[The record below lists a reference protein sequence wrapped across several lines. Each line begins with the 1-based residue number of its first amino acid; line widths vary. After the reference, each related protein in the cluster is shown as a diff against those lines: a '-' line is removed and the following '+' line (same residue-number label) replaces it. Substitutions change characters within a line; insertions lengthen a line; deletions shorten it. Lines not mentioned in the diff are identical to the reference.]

1 MIVRRAGK
9 SGRQRLN
16 RAGEAGAD
24 SVRSVEAVVVL
35 IAVATV
41 VAAFAKRLR
50 VPAPSLLV
58 VAGLAVGLLPGAPA
72 VHVPPAVVSLVVLP
86 PLLYAASEELS
97 WRDLRAVWRP
107 VAVLAVGLVLA
118 SAAAVAAVAGAAAS
132 LSASMAFVLGAVLA
146 STDPVAVSALARRLS
161 LPARVQTLVQAE
173 SLFND
178 GTSLVL
184 FQIAVSLAVGGTAG
198 MGAAG
203 TVLHGAGEFAVLAG
217 GGAAAG
223 AVVAAGV
230 IVVRRR
236 ITDPVLETVTA
247 LITPYLAYL
256 LGQALHVSGV
266 TAVIVA
272 GLVIGARRS
281 QITTAQTRLQLHS
294 VYQTVIFGLE
304 SVVFALIGLE
314 LPTLVRELGR
324 TGGWPLAALAVTGAL
339 IATRVAWVFPV
350 LAFSQWRHSKRRPS
364 WPVPAVVTWA
374 GTRGVVPLAAV
385 LSIPLTTASGAALP
399 QRDLVLV
406 LAAAAIV
413 ISLIVQGFTL
423 EPLARLAGFGPASAA
438 SPGHEETVARLRLAE
453 AGLARLEEL
462 ADDGAAPDEVIDRL
476 RTSLQ
481 SRIGTTRARLAHDR
495 GGNPGALTERELR
508 GDLIAAENAELSRLY
523 DAGTISAATRQRLQ
537 RSLDL
542 ETTRLAEGRQ

>member
-1 MIVRRAGK
+1 M
-9 SGRQRLN
+9 
-16 RAGEAGAD
+16 
-24 SVRSVEAVVVL
+24 RSVETVVVL
-35 IAVATV
+35 VAVATV

-58 VAGLAVGLLPGAPA
+58 AAGLAVGLLPGAPV

-107 VAVLAVGLVLA
+107 VAVLAVGLVVA
-118 SAAAVAAVAGAAAS
+118 SAAAVAAVAGAVAS

-146 STDPVAVSALARRLS
+146 STDPVAVSALARRLA
-161 LPARVQTLVQAE
+161 LPARVQALVQAE

-198 MGAAG
+198 TTGAG
-203 TVLHGAGEFAVLAG
+203 TLLHGVGEFTVLAG

-247 LITPYLAYL
+247 LITPYVAYL
-256 LGQALHVSGV
+256 LGETLHVSGV

-272 GLVIGARRS
+272 GLVIGAWRS
-281 QITTAQTRLQLHS
+281 KITTAQTRLQLHS
-294 VYQTVIFGLE
+294 VYQTVIFLLE

-324 TGGWPLAALAVTGAL
+324 TGRWPLAALAVTGTL

-350 LAFSQWRHSKRRPS
+350 FAISQRRRGQRRPV
-364 WPVPAVVTWA
+364 WPVAAVISWA
-374 GTRGVVPLAAV
+374 GTRGVVPLAAA
-385 LSIPLTTASGAALP
+385 LSIPLTTAGGAPLP

-423 EPLARLAGFGPASAA
+423 EPLARRAGFGPAAA
-438 SPGHEETVARLRLAE
+438 GPGHEETVARLRLAE

-462 ADDGAAPDEVIDRL
+462 ADDGAAPDEMIDRH
-476 RTSLQ
+476 RAGLQ
-481 SRIGTTRARLAHDR
+481 ARIGNTRARLDEGTDAA
-495 GGNPGALTERELR
+495 GTALTERELR
-508 GDLIAAENAELSRLY
+508 GDLIAAETAELSRLY
-523 DAGTISAATRQRLQ
+523 ETGTISAATRRRLQ

-542 ETTRLAEGRQ
+542 EIARLTEGQR

>member
-1 MIVRRAGK
+1 
-9 SGRQRLN
+9 
-16 RAGEAGAD
+16 
-24 SVRSVEAVVVL
+24 VRSVETVVVL
-35 IAVATV
+35 VAVATV

-58 VAGLAVGLLPGAPA
+58 AAGLTVGLLPGAPV

-86 PLLYAASEELS
+86 PLLYAASEELP

-107 VAVLAVGLVLA
+107 VTVLAVGLVLA
-118 SAAAVAAVAGAAAS
+118 SAAAVAAVAGAVAS
-132 LSASMAFVLGAVLA
+132 LSLSMAFVLGAVLA
-146 STDPVAVSALARRLS
+146 STDPVAVSALGRRLS

-184 FQIAVSLAVGGTAG
+184 FQIAVSFAVGTAG
-198 MGAAG
+198 TTGA
-203 TVLHGAGEFAVLAG
+203 GALLQGVGEFAVLAG

-247 LITPYLAYL
+247 LITPYVAYL
-256 LGQALHVSGV
+256 LGETLHASGV

-272 GLVIGARRS
+272 GLAIGAWRS
-281 QITTAQTRLQLHS
+281 KITTAQTRLQLHS
-294 VYQTVIFGLE
+294 VYQTVIFLLE

-314 LPTLVRELGR
+314 LPTLVRELGSAGR
-324 TGGWPLAALAVTGAL
+324 WPLAALVVTGTL
-339 IATRVAWVFPV
+339 IVTRVAWVFPV
-350 LAFSQWRHSKRRPS
+350 WAVSQWRRGHRRPS
-364 WPVPAVVTWA
+364 WPVPAVVSWA
-374 GTRGVVPLAAV
+374 GTRGVVPLAAA
-385 LSIPLTTASGAALP
+385 LSIPLTTASGSALP

-413 ISLIVQGFTL
+413 ISLVVQGFTL
-423 EPLARLAGFGPASAA
+423 EPLARFAGFGPAAA
-438 SPGHEETVARLRLAE
+438 GPVHEETIARLRLAE
-453 AGLARLEEL
+453 AGLARLDEL
-462 ADDGAAPDEVIDRL
+462 AEAEAAPDEVIDRH
-476 RTSLQ
+476 RAGLQ
-481 SRIGTTRARLAHDR
+481 SRIGTTRARLDAGTDAA
-495 GGNPGALTERELR
+495 GTALTERELR
-508 GDLIAAENAELSRLY
+508 GDLIAAETAELSRLY
-523 DAGTISAATRQRLQ
+523 ETGTISAATRRRLQ

-542 ETTRLAEGRQ
+542 EIARLTEGQR

>member
-1 MIVRRAGK
+1 
-9 SGRQRLN
+9 
-16 RAGEAGAD
+16 
-24 SVRSVEAVVVL
+24 VRSVEIVVL
-35 IAVATV
+35 LVALATV

-58 VAGLAVGLLPGAPA
+58 AVGLAVGLLPGAPL

-118 SAAAVAAVAGAAAS
+118 SAAAVAAVAGAVAS

-161 LPARVQTLVQAE
+161 LPARVQALVQAE

-184 FQIAVSLAVGGTAG
+184 FQIAVSLAVGGTAA
-198 MGAAG
+198 MSATGAL
-203 TVLHGAGEFAVLAG
+203 VHGVGEFVVLAG
-217 GGAAAG
+217 GGVLAG
-223 AVVAAGV
+223 GAVAAGV
-230 IVVRRR
+230 IVVRYR
-236 ITDPVLETVTA
+236 ITDPVLETVAA
-247 LITPYLAYL
+247 LITPYAAYL
-256 LGQALHVSGV
+256 LSEVLHVSGV

-281 QITTAQTRLQLHS
+281 KITTAQTRLQLHA
-294 VYQTVIFGLE
+294 VYQTVVFVLE
-304 SVVFALIGLE
+304 SVVFSLIGLQ
-314 LPTLVRELGR
+314 LPTLVRPLGD
-324 TGGWPLAALAVTGAL
+324 TGQWLVAALAVAGTL

-350 LAFSQWRHSKRRPS
+350 WAASQWRRGTRRPA
-364 WPVPAVVTWA
+364 WPVPAVVSWA
-374 GTRGVVPLAAV
+374 GTRGVVPLAAA

-413 ISLIVQGFTL
+413 ISLIVQGLTL
-423 EPLARLAGFGPASAA
+423 EPLARFAGFGQANATDPL
-438 SPGHEETVARLRLAE
+438 HEETVARLRLAE
-453 AGLARLEEL
+453 AGLARLDEL
-462 ADDGAAPDEVIDRL
+462 AEHEAAPDAVIDRL
-476 RTSLQ
+476 RTGLEA
-481 SRIGTTRARLAHDR
+481 RIGTTRARINHDPDTER
-495 GGNPGALTERELR
+495 GALTERELL
-508 GDLIAAENAELSRLY
+508 GDLIAAQNAELSRLFE
-523 DAGTISAATRQRLQ
+523 DGTISAAARRRLQ

-542 ETTRLAEGRQ
+542 EVARLTEGQR